1 MAQRLLSTVF
11 CPSTSIAI
19 TPATAKPNNWREI
32 TDLAATERHDGTPR
46 YGIAQGGMPRFDF
59 AFYRQLYS
67 SNSAVSRLPAVQPFW
82 WFERLILTDPEGIGG
97 KK

>member
-32 TDLAATERHDGTPR
+32 TDLAATERHVTESLRVACRDLTSPFTASYTLR
-46 YGIAQGGMPRFDF
+46 TAQFPACLLCNLSGG
-59 AFYRQLYS
+59 LSVS
-67 SNSAVSRLPAVQPFW
+67 SLLILKGSAVKS
-82 WFERLILTDPEGIGG
+82 ER
-97 KK
+97 K